1 MVRFTV
7 KQRVRAL
14 EVAWNNRKD
23 WPAAAAELRA
33 TWPKDWGRPPP
44 RPQELMERVVDNV
57 EKYGTVF
64 DAPRPGPRLQLDA
77 ETCEVAAELF
87 MQGHYQTIPGT
98 EIKEWHG
105 YSCIND
111 ALKRS
116 PALARLWEKSGVRPR
131 TLFDRILRAH
141 PEIHKYTRDYKSAKT
156 PQQRR
161 ERRAACKLWLQ
172 RCRTNRRKWLEQ
184 LVWFDEG
191 TIELED
197 AKNYTM
203 REYADADD
211 ERRRTVLTMP
221 LPAGSKK
228 IKLCFYLV
236 VDVKHG
242 LVCIYLTTGTTDLQR
257 LYVNIPGETKHNFK
271 VRGLQGGAR
280 LDPNLLAGITVHRKR
295 DALCPQRLDE
305 RVQQAELPRNCIAV
319 GGV

>member
-1 MVRFTV
+1 MVRYTV
-7 KQRVRAL
+7 AQRVRAL
-14 EVAWNNRKD
+14 EYAWNNRED

-44 RPQELMERVVDNV
+44 HPQEFMKRQV
-57 EKYGTVF
+57 ENFKEHGTVL
-64 DAPRPGPRLQLDA
+64 DVPRPGPSPKLDA
-77 ETCEVAAELF
+77 ETCEAAAELF
-87 MQGHYQTIPGT
+87 KQGYYQPIPGT

-105 YSCIND
+105 YNGIND
-111 ALKRS
+111 ALQRS
-116 PALARLWEKSGVRPR
+116 PALALLLDNSGVRPR
-131 TLFDRILRAH
+131 TLFDRMVKAH
-141 PEIHKYTRDYKSAKT
+141 PEIHKYTRGYKRAKT
-156 PQQRR
+156 PQQRQ

-203 REYADADD
+203 REYAAADD

-228 IKLCFYLV
+228 IKLCFYLA

-257 LYVNIPGETKHNFK
+257 LYVNIPGEIKTKFK
-271 VRGLQGGAR
+271 VRGLQGGA
-280 LDPNLLAGITVHRKR
+280 
-295 DALCPQRLDE
+295 
-305 RVQQAELPRNCIAV
+305 
-319 GGV
+319 